1 MQFGILLGVVVFTA
15 DGLTVLGLVL
25 DILGVVLLFAFAP
38 EKFPDP
44 QFKVSFAIKDGSRQ
58 RWRRTQRWRR
68 CAALAGVSL
77 LVTGF
82 SLQAV
87 AVFL

>member
-1 MQFGILLGVVVFTA
+1 MVLTA
-15 DGLTVLGLVL
+15 DGVTFVGLVL
-25 DILGVVLLFAFAP
+25 DILGVVLLFRFAP

-44 QFKVSFAIKDGSRQ
+44 QFQASFAVAKDVRA
-58 RWRRTQRWRR
+58 RWRRAQRRR
-68 CAALAGVSL
+68 RRAALAGVSL

>member
-1 MQFGILLGVVVFTA
+1 MVFTA
-15 DGLTVLGLVL
+15 DGLTLLGLAL

-44 QFKVSFAIKDGSRQ
+44 QFTVSFRIKSDVRERWRLAQ
-58 RWRRTQRWRR
+58 RWRRR
-68 CAALAGVSL
+68 AALAGVSL

-87 AVFL
+87 AAVFL

>member
-1 MQFGILLGVVVFTA
+1 MISTA
-15 DGLTVLGLVL
+15 DGLTFIGLML
-25 DILGVVLLFAFAP
+25 DILGVALLFCFAP

-44 QFKVSFAIKDGSRQ
+44 QFQASFRVDQDLRERWRQDQ
-58 RWRRTQRWRR
+58 RWRRR
-68 CAALAGVSL
+68 AALAGVSL

-87 AVFL
+87 AVFM